1 MRCPICG
8 AKMVQNQLC
17 QYCNIT
23 DEQVLNAS
31 NKKVSEY
38 RKRDMKDLIHFTNI
52 VPKDVSRFSLLMY
65 TIFLGLIGVNHYYV
79 KRNVR
84 GTFGAVSTGLCLL
97 VFILGIACSFLWSST
112 VFRVLYELIFYIFII
127 NIILWISDIVNVI
140 IKTFKIPVVL
150 AEKGETRK

>member
-8 AKMVQNQLC
+8 SKMVQNQLC
-17 QYCNIT
+17 RYCNIT

-38 RKRDMKDLIHFTNI
+38 RKKDMKDLICFTNI
-52 VPKDVSRFSLLMY
+52 VPKDVSRFTLLMY

-79 KRNVR
+79 KRIVR

-97 VFILGIACSFLWSST
+97 IFTLGLTCAFLWSSV
-112 VFRVLYELIFYIFII
+112 VFKILYELIFYVFIVNVI
-127 NIILWISDIVNVI
+127 MWISDIVNVI

-150 AEKGETRK
+150 AEKENLRK